1 MVLKEKYILFLY
13 VLMWFLYELQGLL
26 WTEGNLLSQAIILT
40 LNGLSLYY
48 VAMVN
53 LKVVRKLAY
62 IYALNALLLM
72 FFFYGVVYMLDGEHH
87 YLGVVVYKPFN
98 YLKGIMNSLLPIYVF
113 YFFAWKGI
121 LSKRYMQI
129 LTFFFFVVVMISYW
143 SYEVDSKTLL

>member
-26 WTEGNLLSQAIILT
+26 WTEGNLLSQVIILT
-40 LNGLSLYY
+40 LNCLSVYY

-53 LKVVRKLAY
+53 LKVVRKPAY

-72 FFFYGVVYMLDGEHH
+72 FFFYGVVYMLDGEHN
-87 YLGVVVYKPFN
+87 YLGVAVYKPFN

-113 YFFAWKGI
+113 YF
-121 LSKRYMQI
+121 LNEN
-129 LTFFFFVVVMISYW
+129 L
-143 SYEVDSKTLL
+143 